1 MSNLK
6 TLIQK
11 TLQEV
16 SAEELDRAKEY
27 SATLK
32 DIEDTTKELGLD
44 EAKNEMNIF
53 GYQTQF
59 FHICPAAISLFNR
72 LVLEDDPKLQG
83 MIKMAARLADVV
95 FKAESMAIER
105 GYASTGELQQAQ
117 RAKGEFDKIMFA
129 LGTVDQDD
137 IDFMNM
143 HIEKIAD
150 LVKKPMEEKLDP
162 VGKEDEDIN
171 NDGKV
176 DSQDKYL
183 KNRREKIAK
192 AMKEDLD
199 IGHIDDEAGMLKQTA
214 FEIAEYAAKLYK
226 LLKSYED
233 MPGEVDF
240 PNWWQASVIK
250 ARENI
255 SKATHYLEFET
266 KEPAIDAMINEVSQD
281 KFPGISPQDLKA
293 IPGYDPDRVEVDSG
307 GAIYVDGKFIGDA
320 GSDRLIDRLNYN
332 EKMYATYRAYVLN
345 KIEDALR
352 DLDEKL
358 TKRTP
363 MGKYIEDF
371 EDSDAPQF
379 KGKSK
384 AKRRQMAIAAK
395 LSKMDENR
403 GEMDTYILTVVTS
416 DRIEGGPHDWF
427 DDVEVQVKKGLP
439 KDKLAQAIRYAAAD
453 QFGRRIYKLENIRK
467 V

>member
-59 FHICPAAISLFNR
+59 FHICPAAISLFNGLLNEENIYR
-72 LVLEDDPKLQG
+72 QRK
-83 MIKMAARLADVV
+83 IKVAAQLADVI
-95 FKAESMAIER
+95 FKIESISLERNEAYSADLQTAKRAAAEFEDLMISLDVEIEDI
-105 GYASTGELQQAQ
+105 
-117 RAKGEFDKIMFA
+117 EFMD
-129 LGTVDQDD
+129 
-137 IDFMNM
+137 M

-150 LVKKPMEEKLDP
+150 LVVNPMEEKLDP
-162 VGKEDEDIN
+162 VGKEDADIN

-176 DSQDKYL
+176 DSTDKYL

-192 AMKEDLD
+192 NMKEDLD

-266 KEPAIDAMINEVSQD
+266 KEPAIDAMVNEVSQN

-293 IPGYDPDRVEVDSG
+293 IPGYDSDRVEVDSG

-320 GSDRLIDRLNYN
+320 GSDRLIDRLNYD

-384 AKRRQMAIAAK
+384 AKRREMAIAAK
-395 LSKMDENR
+395 LSKMDEDMGANQ
-403 GEMDTYILTVVTS
+403 DTYILKAITS
-416 DRIEGGPHDWF
+416 DPREGGPDSVY
-427 DDVEVQVKKGLP
+427 DDVEVKIKAGLKG
-439 KDKLAQAIRYAAAD
+439 KDLAQALKWAAAD
-453 QFGRRIYKLENIRK
+453 MVGRIYKLEDIRK

>member
-16 SAEELDRAKEY
+16 SDEELTRAKEY

-72 LVLEDDPKLQG
+72 LLNEENPILQRK
-83 MIKMAARLADVV
+83 IKVAAQLADVI
-95 FKAESMAIER
+95 FKIESISLERNEAYSADLQTAKRAATEFESLMIDLDVEIEDI
-105 GYASTGELQQAQ
+105 
-117 RAKGEFDKIMFA
+117 EFMD
-129 LGTVDQDD
+129 
-137 IDFMNM
+137 M

-150 LVKKPMEEKLDP
+150 LVTNPMEEKLDP
-162 VGKEDEDIN
+162 VGKEDADIN

-192 AMKEDLD
+192 PMEEDLD

-266 KEPAIDAMINEVSQD
+266 KEPALDAIVTEASD
-281 KFPGISPQDLKA
+281 EKFPGISPQDLKA
-293 IPGYDPDRVEVDSG
+293 IPGYDPNRVEVDSG

-320 GSDRLIDRLNYN
+320 GSDRLIDRLNYDK
-332 EKMYATYRAYVLN
+332 KMYATYRAYVLN

-395 LSKMDENR
+395 LSKMDENV
-403 GEMDTYILTVVTS
+403 GAKKYLVNVITS
-416 DRIEGGPHDWF
+416 DPIEGGPDDFF
-427 DDVEVQVKKGLP
+427 DDIEVEVYVDP
-439 KDKLAQAIRYAAAD
+439 KDPNFTQEIRIAAANKV
-453 QFGRRIYKLENIRK
+453 GARIYKLENIRK

>member
-16 SAEELDRAKEY
+16 SADELDRAKEY

-32 DIEDTTKELGLD
+32 DIEDITKELGLD

-72 LVLEDDPKLQG
+72 LLNEENPILQRK
-83 MIKMAARLADVV
+83 IKVAAQLADVI
-95 FKAESMAIER
+95 FKIESISLERNEAYSADLQTAKRAATEFESLMIDLDVEIEDI
-105 GYASTGELQQAQ
+105 
-117 RAKGEFDKIMFA
+117 EFMD
-129 LGTVDQDD
+129 
-137 IDFMNM
+137 M

-150 LVKKPMEEKLDP
+150 LVTNPMEEKLDP
-162 VGKEDEDIN
+162 VGKEDADIN

-192 AMKEDLD
+192 PMKEDLD

-266 KEPAIDAMINEVSQD
+266 KEPALDAMVTEASD
-281 KFPGISPQDLKA
+281 EKFPGISPQDLKA
-293 IPGYDPDRVEVDSG
+293 IPGYDPNRVEVDSG

-320 GSDRLIDRLNYN
+320 GSDRLIDRLNYD

-395 LSKMDENR
+395 LSKMDENV
-403 GEMDTYILTVVTS
+403 GAKKYLVNVITS
-416 DRIEGGPHDWF
+416 DPIEGGPDDFF
-427 DDVEVQVKKGLP
+427 DDIEVEVYVDP
-439 KDKLAQAIRYAAAD
+439 KDPNFTQEIRIAAANKV
-453 QFGRRIYKLENIRK
+453 GARIYKLENIRK

>member
-72 LVLEDDPKLQG
+72 LLNEENPIRQRK
-83 MIKMAARLADVV
+83 IKVAAKLADVI
-95 FKAESMAIER
+95 FKIESISLER
-105 GYASTGELQQAQ
+105 NEAYSAELQTAK
-117 RAKGEFDKIMFA
+117 RAAAEFEDLMIS
-129 LGTVDQDD
+129 LGIEIED
-137 IDFMNM
+137 IEFMDM

-150 LVKKPMEEKLDP
+150 LVINPMEEKLDP
-162 VGKEDEDIN
+162 VGKEDADIN

-176 DSQDKYL
+176 DSQDEYL

-266 KEPAIDAMINEVSQD
+266 KEPALDAMVTEVSD
-281 KFPGISPQDLKA
+281 EKFPGISPQDLKS
-293 IPGYDPDRVEVDSG
+293 IPGYDSDRVEVDSS

-320 GSDRLIDRLNYN
+320 GSDRLIDRLKYD

-352 DLDEKL
+352 YLDEKL

-384 AKRRQMAIAAK
+384 AKRREMAIAAK
-395 LSKMDENR
+395 LSKMDEDMGANKYLV
-403 GEMDTYILTVVTS
+403 DVVTS
-416 DRIEGGPHDWF
+416 DRIEGGPDEIF
-427 DDVEVQVKKGLP
+427 DDVEVEVYVDSKDPDFGLE
-439 KDKLAQAIRYAAAD
+439 LRRAAAD
-453 QFGRRIYKLENIRK
+453 KVGARIYKLRNVRPA
-467 V
+467 